1 MEENNNELTRP
12 FCTLLR
18 MISWKGILIDRK
30 VVGREYKMKHNSKQF
45 LALFMAVSM
54 AVAPVS
60 GVYAEDQNAA
70 VGDTLSENKQDSD
83 EAGQTEPE
91 AAAGQTESEAA
102 AGQTESSVTTDT
114 SQEVTKEA
122 GKNQVAV
129 EKVQNTQ
136 EDGTAPQTEPIGEDE
151 IFENITD
158 ISGMAGALKDGEY
171 GVDADHFSAKLTSG
185 GSSKVKIE
193 CQKVIVK
200 NGKATAWINFS
211 SSKYDKVWVK
221 VNGTQNIY
229 HAKPREG
236 EAGVT
241 FEIPVN
247 LNSSMTFMAHTSSMS
262 GKNIAYTINIAI
274 PEDTVPSTPS
284 TPDQTVITEL
294 SFKEGSELSMKEG
307 EVQKL
312 TPQFTPAL
320 SASETA
326 PDMTWTSSDPKI
338 VTVAKSGTQAEVTA
352 VKAGTAE
359 VTVSINNAEGTEL
372 KATCKVTVT
381 ASETENK
388 TLTDGNYQVDV
399 DTGNKMFKVTNC
411 ILTSEKGKMY
421 AVITLS
427 GTGYDYLYMGSAA
440 DAAEAAAKDY
450 ISYVADEAGKYT
462 YKVPVES
469 LDKGIAVAAHSIKK
483 DKWYDRTLI
492 FSSASAKRIIA
503 DGTYQVNAEAGGKM
517 FRVTDCVMTVKNGQM
532 TAAVTLSGQ
541 GYNRIYLGDVNN
553 ASDDEKNWI
562 LPDSLLAEQYTFQ
575 IPVEKLDEVMTI
587 AVHTTKSNKW
597 DTRTLTFHSEGMT
610 KIADSN
616 NGNASNGNNGS
627 NGSLKPGGNNNNPG
641 NGSNGNNQGN
651 AENNNGNSGT
661 TGNNTTNNG
670 KPDQE
675 SKYESDLNKSTARVN
690 STTGLKDGVY
700 TPDSFSWSGGTG
712 KVSITCSKVTVT
724 GGQAYA
730 TITFSSPHY
739 QYVKANGNV
748 YYPSAKTGSS
758 TSFVIP
764 VELNKNNS
772 VVGMTTAM
780 STAHE
785 IKYTIFVY
793 IAEAAKANASA
804 RANGKEVTVIGANGS
819 DSSKTAAANK
829 KMDEVAP
836 EIIGLEYQSETKA
849 EYAKYFKIYHYDQGI
864 TLLEIDMNKK
874 TGRKAAGKKWKE
886 ASEISGLNP
895 AEQEQAA
902 LYLNK
907 VIKYLIVP
915 ENAEIPA
922 GLDKEVIVV
931 RQPADHVY
939 AGSNKTISLMEELGQ
954 LDKVTTVGVKK
965 NKCKNETIKEKM
977 AEKEVIYAGTSGK
990 LNYKKLV
997 KKLKAGDLLYI
1008 LSIDR
1013 LGRNYEE
1020 ILLQWRIITKEKQV
1034 DVVVLDMPLL
1044 DTRKSGNDLTGTF
1057 VADLVL
1063 QILSYV
1069 AQTERENI
1077 HQRQKEGIAAA
1088 KLRGVKFGRPRKDV
1102 PERFWQLKEDWEDQ
1116 KITSREAARQLS
1128 IAQDTFLRWVHGK

>member
-1 MEENNNELTRP
+1 
-12 FCTLLR
+12 
-18 MISWKGILIDRK
+18 
-30 VVGREYKMKHNSKQF
+30 MKHNSKQF

-70 VGDTLSENKQDSD
+70 VEDTLSENKQDND
-83 EAGQTEPE
+83 EAGQTELE
-91 AAAGQTESEAA
+91 AAAGQTETEAA
-102 AGQTESSVTTDT
+102 TGQTESSVTTDT
-114 SQEVTKEA
+114 SQEVTKET

-171 GVDADHFSAKLTSG
+171 GVDADHFWAKLTSG

-236 EAGVT
+236 EAGVA

-307 EVQKL
+307 EVQEL

-359 VTVSINNAEGTEL
+359 VTATFTNFEGTEL

-388 TLTDGNYQVDV
+388 TLTDGSYQVDV

-427 GTGYDYLYMGSAA
+427 GTGYDYLYMGKAA

-503 DGTYQVNAEAGGKM
+503 DGTYQVNAEAGGMM

-532 TAAVTLSGQ
+532 TAAVTLSSQ
-541 GYNRIYLGDVNN
+541 GYNRIYLGDVNS
-553 ASDDEKNWI
+553 APGDEKNWI
-562 LPDSLLAEQYTFQ
+562 FPDSLLAEQYTFQ

-627 NGSLKPGGNNNNPG
+627 NGSLTPGGNNNNPG
-641 NGSNGNNQGN
+641 NASNGNNQGN

-764 VELNKNNS
+764 VEMNKNNS

-804 RANGKEVTVIGANGS
+804 RANGKEVTVIGVNGS
-819 DSSKTAAANK
+819 DSSKTATANK

-849 EYAKYFKIYHYDQGI
+849 ECAKYFKIYHYDQGI

-902 LYLNK
+902 LYLNN
-907 VIKYLIVP
+907 VVKYLIVP

-997 KKLKAGDLLYI
+997 KNKCNLALLSSSVLPEKRSSKKAAKKKMTAY
-1008 LSIDR
+1008 R
-1013 LGRNYEE
+1013 KMTEKMT
-1020 ILLQWRIITKEKQV
+1020 LLQIPVIVDRAKDEKGK
-1034 DVVVLDMPLL
+1034 D
-1044 DTRKSGNDLTGTF
+1044 
-1057 VADLVL
+1057 A
-1063 QILSYV
+1063 
-1069 AQTERENI
+1069 
-1077 HQRQKEGIAAA
+1077 QKE
-1088 KLRGVKFGRPRKDV
+1088 
-1102 PERFWQLKEDWEDQ
+1102 WEKVYQVILGCDGQ
-1116 KITSREAARQLS
+1116 SAE
-1128 IAQDTFLRWVHGK
+1128 

>member
-1 MEENNNELTRP
+1 
-12 FCTLLR
+12 
-18 MISWKGILIDRK
+18 
-30 VVGREYKMKHNSKQF
+30 MKHNSKQF

-70 VGDTLSENKQDSD
+70 VENAVNANVQDSA

-91 AAAGQTESEAA
+91 ATAGQTESEAAAGQTETEAA

-307 EVQKL
+307 EVQEL

-338 VTVAKSGTQAEVTA
+338 VTVAKSGTQAELTA

-819 DSSKTAAANK
+819 DSSKTATANK

-895 AEQEQAA
+895 AEQEQAT
-902 LYLNK
+902 LYLNN
-907 VIKYLIVP
+907 VVKYLIVP

-977 AEKEVIYAGTSGK
+977 AEKEVIYAGTSDK

-997 KKLKAGDLLYI
+997 KNKCNLALLSSSVLPEKRSSKKAAKKKMTAY
-1008 LSIDR
+1008 R
-1013 LGRNYEE
+1013 KMTEKMT
-1020 ILLQWRIITKEKQV
+1020 LLQIPVIVDRAKDEKGK
-1034 DVVVLDMPLL
+1034 D
-1044 DTRKSGNDLTGTF
+1044 
-1057 VADLVL
+1057 A
-1063 QILSYV
+1063 
-1069 AQTERENI
+1069 
-1077 HQRQKEGIAAA
+1077 QKE
-1088 KLRGVKFGRPRKDV
+1088 
-1102 PERFWQLKEDWEDQ
+1102 WEKVYQVILGCDGQ
-1116 KITSREAARQLS
+1116 SAE
-1128 IAQDTFLRWVHGK
+1128 

>member
-70 VGDTLSENKQDSD
+70 VEDTLSENKQDSD
-83 EAGQTEPE
+83 EVGQTEPEATAGQTELE
-91 AAAGQTESEAA
+91 AAAGQTETEAA

-307 EVQKL
+307 EVQEL

-326 PDMTWTSSDPKI
+326 PDMTWTSSDPEV
-338 VTVAKSGTQAEVTA
+338 VTVAKSGTQAELTA

-359 VTVSINNAEGTEL
+359 VTVSIKNAEGTEL

-627 NGSLKPGGNNNNPG
+627 NGSLTPGGNNNNPG

-819 DSSKTAAANK
+819 DSSKTATANK

-915 ENAEIPA
+915 ENVEIPA

-997 KKLKAGDLLYI
+997 KNKCNLALFSSSVLPEKRSSKKAAKKKMTAY
-1008 LSIDR
+1008 R
-1013 LGRNYEE
+1013 KMTEKMT
-1020 ILLQWRIITKEKQV
+1020 LLQIPVIVDRAKDEKGK
-1034 DVVVLDMPLL
+1034 D
-1044 DTRKSGNDLTGTF
+1044 
-1057 VADLVL
+1057 A
-1063 QILSYV
+1063 
-1069 AQTERENI
+1069 
-1077 HQRQKEGIAAA
+1077 QKE
-1088 KLRGVKFGRPRKDV
+1088 
-1102 PERFWQLKEDWEDQ
+1102 WEKVYKVILGCDGQ
-1116 KITSREAARQLS
+1116 SAE
-1128 IAQDTFLRWVHGK
+1128 

>member
-1 MEENNNELTRP
+1 MEENYNKLTRP

-70 VGDTLSENKQDSD
+70 VEDTLSENKQDSD
-83 EAGQTEPE
+83 EVGQTEPE
-91 AAAGQTESEAA
+91 ATVGQTEPEAA

-171 GVDADHFSAKLTSG
+171 SVDADHFSAKLTSG

-236 EAGVT
+236 EAGVA

-307 EVQKL
+307 EVQEL

-359 VTVSINNAEGTEL
+359 VTVSIKNAEGTEL

-450 ISYVADEAGKYT
+450 ISYVADEAGKYI

-532 TAAVTLSGQ
+532 TAAVTLSGR

-562 LPDSLLAEQYTFQ
+562 LPDSLLAEQYTFR

-627 NGSLKPGGNNNNPG
+627 NGSLIPGGNNNNPG

-819 DSSKTAAANK
+819 DSSKTATANK

-902 LYLNK
+902 LYLNN
-907 VIKYLIVP
+907 VVKYLIVP

-977 AEKEVIYAGTSGK
+977 TEKEVIYAGTSGK

-997 KKLKAGDLLYI
+997 KNKCNLALLSSSVLPEKRSSKKAAKKKMTAY
-1008 LSIDR
+1008 R
-1013 LGRNYEE
+1013 KMTEKMT
-1020 ILLQWRIITKEKQV
+1020 LLQIPVIVDRAKDEKGK
-1034 DVVVLDMPLL
+1034 D
-1044 DTRKSGNDLTGTF
+1044 
-1057 VADLVL
+1057 A
-1063 QILSYV
+1063 
-1069 AQTERENI
+1069 
-1077 HQRQKEGIAAA
+1077 QKE
-1088 KLRGVKFGRPRKDV
+1088 
-1102 PERFWQLKEDWEDQ
+1102 WEKVYQVILGCDGQ
-1116 KITSREAARQLS
+1116 SAE
-1128 IAQDTFLRWVHGK
+1128 

>member
-1 MEENNNELTRP
+1 MEENYNKLTRP

-70 VGDTLSENKQDSD
+70 VENAVNANVQDSA
-83 EAGQTEPE
+83 EAGQTEPEATAGQTESE

-294 SFKEGSELSMKEG
+294 SFKEGTELSMKEG

-359 VTVSINNAEGTEL
+359 VTVSINNAEGTGL

-427 GTGYDYLYMGSAA
+427 GTGYDYLYMGPAA

-819 DSSKTAAANK
+819 DSSKTATANK

-915 ENAEIPA
+915 ENVEIPA

-997 KKLKAGDLLYI
+997 KNKCNLALLSSSVLPEKRSSKKAAKKKMTAY
-1008 LSIDR
+1008 R
-1013 LGRNYEE
+1013 KMTEKMT
-1020 ILLQWRIITKEKQV
+1020 LLQIPVIVDRAKDEKGK
-1034 DVVVLDMPLL
+1034 D
-1044 DTRKSGNDLTGTF
+1044 
-1057 VADLVL
+1057 A
-1063 QILSYV
+1063 
-1069 AQTERENI
+1069 
-1077 HQRQKEGIAAA
+1077 QKE
-1088 KLRGVKFGRPRKDV
+1088 
-1102 PERFWQLKEDWEDQ
+1102 WEKVYQVILGCDGQ
-1116 KITSREAARQLS
+1116 SAE
-1128 IAQDTFLRWVHGK
+1128 

>member
-1 MEENNNELTRP
+1 MEENYNKLTRP

-70 VGDTLSENKQDSD
+70 VENAVNANVQDSA

-91 AAAGQTESEAA
+91 ATAGQTESEAAARQTETEAA

-294 SFKEGSELSMKEG
+294 SFKEGTELSMKEG
-307 EVQKL
+307 EVQEL

-627 NGSLKPGGNNNNPG
+627 NGSLTPGGNNNNPG

-670 KPDQE
+670 KPDKE
-675 SKYESDLNKSTARVN
+675 SKYESDLNKSTAKVN
-690 STTGLKDGVY
+690 SATGLKDGVY

-819 DSSKTAAANK
+819 DSSKTATANK

-915 ENAEIPA
+915 ENVEIPA

-997 KKLKAGDLLYI
+997 KNKCNLALLSSSVLPEKRSSKKAAKKKMTAY
-1008 LSIDR
+1008 R
-1013 LGRNYEE
+1013 KMTEKMT
-1020 ILLQWRIITKEKQV
+1020 LLQIPVIVDRAKDEKGK
-1034 DVVVLDMPLL
+1034 D
-1044 DTRKSGNDLTGTF
+1044 
-1057 VADLVL
+1057 A
-1063 QILSYV
+1063 
-1069 AQTERENI
+1069 
-1077 HQRQKEGIAAA
+1077 QKE
-1088 KLRGVKFGRPRKDV
+1088 
-1102 PERFWQLKEDWEDQ
+1102 WEKVYKVILGCDGQ
-1116 KITSREAARQLS
+1116 SAE
-1128 IAQDTFLRWVHGK
+1128 

>member
-1 MEENNNELTRP
+1 MEENYNKLTRP

-70 VGDTLSENKQDSD
+70 VEDTLSENKQDSD
-83 EAGQTEPE
+83 EVGQTEPE
-91 AAAGQTESEAA
+91 ATAGQTELEAA

-307 EVQKL
+307 EVQEL
-312 TPQFTPAL
+312 IPQFTPAL

-326 PDMTWTSSDPKI
+326 PDMTWTSSDPEV
-338 VTVAKSGTQAEVTA
+338 VTVAKSGTQAELTA

-359 VTVSINNAEGTEL
+359 VTVSIKNAEGTEL

-610 KIADSN
+610 KIADRN

-627 NGSLKPGGNNNNPG
+627 NGSLTPGGNNNNPG

-819 DSSKTAAANK
+819 DSSKTATANK

-895 AEQEQAA
+895 AEQEQAT
-902 LYLNK
+902 LYLNN
-907 VIKYLIVP
+907 VVKYLIVP

-977 AEKEVIYAGTSGK
+977 AENEVIYAGTSGK

-997 KKLKAGDLLYI
+997 KNKCNLALLSSSVLPEKRSSKKAAKKKMTAY
-1008 LSIDR
+1008 R
-1013 LGRNYEE
+1013 KMTEKMT
-1020 ILLQWRIITKEKQV
+1020 LLQIPVIVDRAKDEKGK
-1034 DVVVLDMPLL
+1034 D
-1044 DTRKSGNDLTGTF
+1044 
-1057 VADLVL
+1057 A
-1063 QILSYV
+1063 
-1069 AQTERENI
+1069 
-1077 HQRQKEGIAAA
+1077 QKE
-1088 KLRGVKFGRPRKDV
+1088 
-1102 PERFWQLKEDWEDQ
+1102 WEKVYQVILGCDGQ
-1116 KITSREAARQLS
+1116 SAE
-1128 IAQDTFLRWVHGK
+1128 

>member
-1 MEENNNELTRP
+1 
-12 FCTLLR
+12 
-18 MISWKGILIDRK
+18 
-30 VVGREYKMKHNSKQF
+30 MKRNSKQF
-45 LALFMAVSM
+45 LAVFMAASM

-60 GVYAEDQNAA
+60 GVYAQDQN
-70 VGDTLSENKQDSD
+70 
-83 EAGQTEPE
+83 
-91 AAAGQTESEAA
+91 
-102 AGQTESSVTTDT
+102 
-114 SQEVTKEA
+114 
-122 GKNQVAV
+122 VAV
-129 EKVQNTQ
+129 ENAVNDNGQDSSAAEQTENDVLADKSQEAWKDTGINQGVVENTQNTTTVQGSVKTENKEKSAEKNQIAVQNTQ
-136 EDGTAPQTEPIGEDE
+136 KDGTASQTETADEDE
-151 IFENITD
+151 DFDLTD
-158 ISGMAGALKDGEY
+158 VSGAAGGLADGEY
-171 GVDADHFSAKLTSG
+171 SVDAGQFSASG
-185 GSSKVKIE
+185 GSGKVTIS

-200 NGKATAWINFS
+200 DGKATAWIYIS
-211 SSKYDKVWVK
+211 SAKYDKVWVK
-221 VNGTQNIY
+221 VNGKQTRY
-229 HAKPREG
+229 EAKSEG
-236 EAGVT
+236 RGVV
-241 FEIPVN
+241 FQIPVD
-247 LNSSMTFMAHTSSMS
+247 LNKQMKIMTHTMAMSS
-262 GKNIAYTINIAI
+262 GKNIEYTINIAI
-274 PEDTVPSTPS
+274 PENAVPSTPS
-284 TPDQTVITEL
+284 TPEQTVITGI
-294 SFKEGSELSMKEG
+294 SFNEGTELSMKAG

-312 TPQFTPAL
+312 TPQFIPAL
-320 SASETA
+320 SAGETA
-326 PDMTWTSSDPKI
+326 PDMTWTSSDPEI
-338 VTVAKSGTQAEVTA
+338 VTVAKSGTQAELTA

-359 VTVSINNAEGTEL
+359 VTVSIKKAEGTEL

-427 GTGYDYLYMGSAA
+427 GTGYDYLYMGTAA
-440 DAAEAAAKDY
+440 DAAEATAKDY

-541 GYNRIYLGDVNN
+541 EYNRIYLGDVNN
-553 ASDDEKNWI
+553 APDDEKNWI
-562 LPDSLLAEQYTFQ
+562 LPESLLAEQYTFQ
-575 IPVEKLDEVMTI
+575 VPVEKLDEVMTI

-610 KIADSN
+610 KIADNN
-616 NGNASNGNNGS
+616 NGNDSNGNNGN
-627 NGSLKPGGNNNNPG
+627 NGSLTPGGNNNNPG
-641 NGSNGNNQGN
+641 NTSNGNNSGN
-651 AENNNGNSGT
+651 

-670 KPDQE
+670 KPDKE
-675 SKYESDLNKSTARVN
+675 SKYESDLNKSTAKVN
-690 STTGLKDGVY
+690 SGTGLKDGVY

-712 KVSITCSKVTVT
+712 KVNITCSKVTVT

-819 DSSKTAAANK
+819 DTSKTAAASK
-829 KMDEVAP
+829 KLDEVAP

-849 EYAKYFKIYHYDQGI
+849 EHAKYFKIYHYDQGI

-886 ASEISGLNP
+886 TSEISGLNP

-907 VIKYLIVP
+907 VVKYLIVP

-931 RQPADHVY
+931 RQPADHIY

-954 LDKVTTVGVKK
+954 LEKVTAVGVKK

-997 KKLKAGDLLYI
+997 KNKCNLALLSSSVLPEKRSSKKAAKKKMTAY
-1008 LSIDR
+1008 R
-1013 LGRNYEE
+1013 KMTEKMT
-1020 ILLQWRIITKEKQV
+1020 LLQIPVIVDRAKDEKGK
-1034 DVVVLDMPLL
+1034 D
-1044 DTRKSGNDLTGTF
+1044 
-1057 VADLVL
+1057 A
-1063 QILSYV
+1063 
-1069 AQTERENI
+1069 
-1077 HQRQKEGIAAA
+1077 QKEWEKVYQVIFGCDSQSA
-1088 KLRGVKFGRPRKDV
+1088 K
-1102 PERFWQLKEDWEDQ
+1102 
-1116 KITSREAARQLS
+1116 
-1128 IAQDTFLRWVHGK
+1128 

>member
-1 MEENNNELTRP
+1 
-12 FCTLLR
+12 

-70 VGDTLSENKQDSD
+70 VEDTLSENKQDSD
-83 EAGQTEPE
+83 EVGHTEPEATAGQTESE
-91 AAAGQTESEAA
+91 AAAGQTETEAA

-294 SFKEGSELSMKEG
+294 SFKEGTELSMKEG

-359 VTVSINNAEGTEL
+359 VTVSINNAEGTGL

-388 TLTDGNYQVDV
+388 TLTDGSYQVDV

-427 GTGYDYLYMGSAA
+427 GTGYDYLYMGPAA

-469 LDKGIAVAAHSIKK
+469 LDKGIAVAAHSIKN

-532 TAAVTLSGQ
+532 TAAVTLSGH

-690 STTGLKDGVY
+690 SATGLKDGVY

-712 KVSITCSKVTVT
+712 KVRISCSKVTVT

-730 TITFSSPHY
+730 TITFSSTHY

-748 YYPSAKTGSS
+748 YYPSSKTGSS

-764 VELNKNNS
+764 VELNKNNTI
-772 VVGMTTAM
+772 VGMTTAM
-780 STAHE
+780 SAAHE

-793 IAEAAKANASA
+793 IAEAAKANAST
-804 RANGKEVTVIGANGS
+804 RANGKEITVIGVNGS
-819 DSSKTAAANK
+819 DSSKTAAASK
-829 KMDEVAP
+829 KLDEVAP

-849 EYAKYFKIYHYDQGI
+849 EHAKYFKIYHYDQGI
-864 TLLEIDMNKK
+864 TLLEIDMSKK
-874 TGRKAAGKKWKE
+874 TGRKAAGKKWKQ
-886 ASEISGLNP
+886 SSDTSGLNP

-907 VIKYLIVP
+907 VVKYLIVP

-931 RQPADHVY
+931 RQPTDHIY
-939 AGSNKTISLMEELGQ
+939 AGTNKIISKIAKLGQ
-954 LDKVTTVGVKK
+954 NDKVTAVGVKK
-965 NKCKNETIKEKM
+965 KKCKNETIKEKM
-977 AEKEVIYAGTSGK
+977 EKKEIIYTGKSGK

-997 KKLKAGDLLYI
+997 KNKCDLALLSSGILPKKGSSKKAARKKMKAYQKMTEKMTLLEMPVIVDRSKDEKGKDAKKEWEKVYQVI
-1008 LSIDR
+1008 L
-1013 LGRNYEE
+1013 GC
-1020 ILLQWRIITKEKQV
+1020 
-1034 DVVVLDMPLL
+1034 
-1044 DTRKSGNDLTGTF
+1044 
-1057 VADLVL
+1057 
-1063 QILSYV
+1063 
-1069 AQTERENI
+1069 
-1077 HQRQKEGIAAA
+1077 
-1088 KLRGVKFGRPRKDV
+1088 
-1102 PERFWQLKEDWEDQ
+1102 EDQ
-1116 KITSREAARQLS
+1116 SAE
-1128 IAQDTFLRWVHGK
+1128 

>member
-1 MEENNNELTRP
+1 
-12 FCTLLR
+12 
-18 MISWKGILIDRK
+18 
-30 VVGREYKMKHNSKQF
+30 MKHNSKQF

-60 GVYAEDQNAA
+60 GVYAEDQNA
-70 VGDTLSENKQDSD
+70 VVENTVNANVQDSA
-83 EAGQTEPE
+83 EAGQTEPD
-91 AAAGQTESEAA
+91 ANDKQTENSTAA
-102 AGQTESSVTTDT
+102 DT
-114 SQEVTKEA
+114 SQEAVKEA
-122 GKNQVAV
+122 GENQPAAGKTQDTMTAQSGTKVENKENSAVKNQVT
-129 EKVQNTQ
+129 VQNTQ
-136 EDGTAPQTEPIGEDE
+136 KDEASSQAEMDGEDG
-151 IFENITD
+151 IFNDLTD
-158 ISGMAGALKDGEY
+158 ISGTAGDLKDGEY
-171 GVDADHFSAKLTSG
+171 SVDADHFSFAG
-185 GSSKVKIE
+185 GSGKVTIS

-200 NGKATAWINFS
+200 DGKATAWIYIS
-211 SSKYDKVWVK
+211 SAKYDKVWVK
-221 VNGTQNIY
+221 VNGKQTRY
-229 HAKPREG
+229 EAKSEG
-236 EAGVT
+236 SGVV
-241 FEIPVN
+241 FQIPVD
-247 LNSSMTFMAHTSSMS
+247 LNKQMKIMTHTMAMSS
-262 GKNIAYTINIAI
+262 GKNIEYTINIAI
-274 PEDTVPSTPS
+274 PENAVPSTPS
-284 TPDQTVITEL
+284 TPEQTVITGI
-294 SFKEGSELSMKEG
+294 SFNEGTELSMKAG

-312 TPQFTPAL
+312 TPQFIPAL
-320 SASETA
+320 SAEETV
-326 PDMTWTSSDPKI
+326 PDMTWTSSDPEI
-338 VTVAKSGTQAEVTA
+338 VTVAKSGTQAELTA
-352 VKAGTAE
+352 VKAGTSE
-359 VTVSINNAEGTEL
+359 VTVSIKNAEGTEL

-388 TLTDGNYQVDV
+388 TLTDGSYQVDV
-399 DTGNKMFKVTNC
+399 NTGNKMFKVTNC

-427 GTGYDYLYMGSAA
+427 GTGYDYLYMGTAA

-469 LDKGIAVAAHSIKK
+469 LDKGIAVAAHSIKN
-483 DKWYDRTLI
+483 DKWYDRTLT

-517 FRVTDCVMTVKNGQM
+517 FRVVNCVMKVKDGQM
-532 TAAVTLSGQ
+532 MASVTLSGQ

-553 ASDDEKNWI
+553 APDDEKNWI

-616 NGNASNGNNGS
+616 NGGASNGNNGS
-627 NGSLKPGGNNNNPG
+627 NGSLTPGGNNNNPG
-641 NGSNGNNQGN
+641 NTSNGNNSGN
-651 AENNNGNSGT
+651 A
-661 TGNNTTNNG
+661 GNNTTNNG
-670 KPDQE
+670 KPDKE
-675 SKYESDLNKSTARVN
+675 SKYESDLNKSTAKVN
-690 STTGLKDGVY
+690 SGTGLKDGVY

-712 KVSITCSKVTVT
+712 KVSISCSKVTVT

-730 TITFSSPHY
+730 TITFSSTHY

-748 YYPSAKTGSS
+748 YYPSSKTGSS

-764 VELNKNNS
+764 VELNKNNTI
-772 VVGMTTAM
+772 VGMTTAM

-886 ASEISGLNP
+886 TSETSGLNP

-907 VIKYLIVP
+907 VVKYLIVP

-931 RQPADHVY
+931 RQPADHIY

-954 LDKVTTVGVKK
+954 LDKVTAVGVKK

-997 KKLKAGDLLYI
+997 KNKCNLALLSSSVLPEKRSSKKAAKKKMTAY
-1008 LSIDR
+1008 R
-1013 LGRNYEE
+1013 KMTEKMT
-1020 ILLQWRIITKEKQV
+1020 LLQIPVIVDRAKDEKGK
-1034 DVVVLDMPLL
+1034 D
-1044 DTRKSGNDLTGTF
+1044 
-1057 VADLVL
+1057 A
-1063 QILSYV
+1063 
-1069 AQTERENI
+1069 
-1077 HQRQKEGIAAA
+1077 QKEWEKVYQVILGCDSQSA
-1088 KLRGVKFGRPRKDV
+1088 K
-1102 PERFWQLKEDWEDQ
+1102 
-1116 KITSREAARQLS
+1116 
-1128 IAQDTFLRWVHGK
+1128 

>member
-1 MEENNNELTRP
+1 MEENYNKLTRP

-18 MISWKGILIDRK
+18 MISWKGILVDRK

-70 VGDTLSENKQDSD
+70 VEDTLSENKQDSD

-102 AGQTESSVTTDT
+102 AGQTETEAAAGQTESSVTTDT

-129 EKVQNTQ
+129 EKLQNTQ

-307 EVQKL
+307 EVQEL

-712 KVSITCSKVTVT
+712 KVNITCSKVTVT

-819 DSSKTAAANK
+819 DSSKTATANK

-954 LDKVTTVGVKK
+954 LDKMTTVGVKK

-997 KKLKAGDLLYI
+997 KNKCNLALLSSSVLPEKRSSKKAAKKKMTAY
-1008 LSIDR
+1008 R
-1013 LGRNYEE
+1013 KMTEKMT
-1020 ILLQWRIITKEKQV
+1020 LLQIPVIVDRAKDEKGK
-1034 DVVVLDMPLL
+1034 D
-1044 DTRKSGNDLTGTF
+1044 
-1057 VADLVL
+1057 A
-1063 QILSYV
+1063 
-1069 AQTERENI
+1069 
-1077 HQRQKEGIAAA
+1077 QKE
-1088 KLRGVKFGRPRKDV
+1088 
-1102 PERFWQLKEDWEDQ
+1102 WEKVYKVILGCDGQ
-1116 KITSREAARQLS
+1116 SAE
-1128 IAQDTFLRWVHGK
+1128 

>member
-1 MEENNNELTRP
+1 MEENYNKLTRP

-18 MISWKGILIDRK
+18 MISWKGILVDRK

-70 VGDTLSENKQDSD
+70 VEDTLSENKQDSD
-83 EAGQTEPE
+83 EVGQTEPE
-91 AAAGQTESEAA
+91 ATAGQTELEAA

-262 GKNIAYTINIAI
+262 GKNIAYTIDIAI

-307 EVQKL
+307 EVQEL

-532 TAAVTLSGQ
+532 MAAVTLSGQ

-627 NGSLKPGGNNNNPG
+627 NGSLTPGGNNNNPG

-819 DSSKTAAANK
+819 DSSKTATANK

-836 EIIGLEYQSETKA
+836 EIIGLEYRSETKA

-915 ENAEIPA
+915 ENVEIPA

-997 KKLKAGDLLYI
+997 KNKCNLALLSSSVLPEKRSSKKAAKKKMTAY
-1008 LSIDR
+1008 R
-1013 LGRNYEE
+1013 KMTEKMT
-1020 ILLQWRIITKEKQV
+1020 LLQIPVIVDRAKDEKGK
-1034 DVVVLDMPLL
+1034 D
-1044 DTRKSGNDLTGTF
+1044 
-1057 VADLVL
+1057 A
-1063 QILSYV
+1063 
-1069 AQTERENI
+1069 
-1077 HQRQKEGIAAA
+1077 QKE
-1088 KLRGVKFGRPRKDV
+1088 
-1102 PERFWQLKEDWEDQ
+1102 WEKVYKVILGCDGQ
-1116 KITSREAARQLS
+1116 SAE
-1128 IAQDTFLRWVHGK
+1128 

>member
-1 MEENNNELTRP
+1 MEENYNKLTRP

-70 VGDTLSENKQDSD
+70 VEDTLSENKQDSD
-83 EAGQTEPE
+83 EVGHTEPKATAGQTESE
-91 AAAGQTESEAA
+91 AAAGQTETEAA

-294 SFKEGSELSMKEG
+294 SFKEGTELSMKEG

-359 VTVSINNAEGTEL
+359 VTVSINNAEGTGL

-427 GTGYDYLYMGSAA
+427 GTGYDYLYMGPAA

-469 LDKGIAVAAHSIKK
+469 LDKGIAVAAHSIKN

-819 DSSKTAAANK
+819 DSSKTATANK

-915 ENAEIPA
+915 ENVEIPA

-965 NKCKNETIKEKM
+965 NKCKNEIIKEKM

-997 KKLKAGDLLYI
+997 KNKCNLALLSSSVLPEKRSSKKAAKKKMTAY
-1008 LSIDR
+1008 R
-1013 LGRNYEE
+1013 KMTEKMT
-1020 ILLQWRIITKEKQV
+1020 LLQIPVIVDRAKDEKGK
-1034 DVVVLDMPLL
+1034 D
-1044 DTRKSGNDLTGTF
+1044 
-1057 VADLVL
+1057 A
-1063 QILSYV
+1063 
-1069 AQTERENI
+1069 
-1077 HQRQKEGIAAA
+1077 QKE
-1088 KLRGVKFGRPRKDV
+1088 
-1102 PERFWQLKEDWEDQ
+1102 WEKVYKVILGCDGQ
-1116 KITSREAARQLS
+1116 SAE
-1128 IAQDTFLRWVHGK
+1128 

>member
-1 MEENNNELTRP
+1 MEENYNKLTRP

-30 VVGREYKMKHNSKQF
+30 VVGREYKMKYNSKQF

-70 VGDTLSENKQDSD
+70 VENAVNANVQDSA

-91 AAAGQTESEAA
+91 AAAGQTESEAAAGQTETEAA

-294 SFKEGSELSMKEG
+294 SFKEGTELSMKEG

-670 KPDQE
+670 KPDKE
-675 SKYESDLNKSTARVN
+675 SKYESDLNKSTAKVN
-690 STTGLKDGVY
+690 SATGLKDGVY

-819 DSSKTAAANK
+819 DSSKTATANK

-915 ENAEIPA
+915 ENVEIPA

-997 KKLKAGDLLYI
+997 KNKCNLALLSSSVLPEKRSSKKAAKKKMTAY
-1008 LSIDR
+1008 R
-1013 LGRNYEE
+1013 KMTEKMT
-1020 ILLQWRIITKEKQV
+1020 LLQIPVIVDRAKDEKGK
-1034 DVVVLDMPLL
+1034 D
-1044 DTRKSGNDLTGTF
+1044 
-1057 VADLVL
+1057 A
-1063 QILSYV
+1063 
-1069 AQTERENI
+1069 
-1077 HQRQKEGIAAA
+1077 QKE
-1088 KLRGVKFGRPRKDV
+1088 
-1102 PERFWQLKEDWEDQ
+1102 WEKVYKVILGCDGQ
-1116 KITSREAARQLS
+1116 SAE
-1128 IAQDTFLRWVHGK
+1128 

>member
-1 MEENNNELTRP
+1 
-12 FCTLLR
+12 
-18 MISWKGILIDRK
+18 
-30 VVGREYKMKHNSKQF
+30 MKYNSKQF

-70 VGDTLSENKQDSD
+70 VEDTLSENKQDSD

-91 AAAGQTESEAA
+91 ATAGQTESEAAAGQTETEAA

-294 SFKEGSELSMKEG
+294 SFKEGTELSMKEG

-388 TLTDGNYQVDV
+388 TLTDGSYQVDV

-427 GTGYDYLYMGSAA
+427 GTGYDYLYMGPAA

-469 LDKGIAVAAHSIKK
+469 LDKGIAVAAHSIKN

-541 GYNRIYLGDVNN
+541 GYNRIYLGNVNN

-627 NGSLKPGGNNNNPG
+627 NGSLTPGGNNNNPG

-793 IAEAAKANASA
+793 IAEAAKANVSA
-804 RANGKEVTVIGANGS
+804 RANGKEVTVIGANGN
-819 DSSKTAAANK
+819 DSSKTATANK

-864 TLLEIDMNKK
+864 TLLEIDMSKK

-902 LYLNK
+902 LYLNN
-907 VIKYLIVP
+907 VVKYLIVP

-997 KKLKAGDLLYI
+997 KNKCNLALLSSSVLPEKRSSKKAAKKKMTAY
-1008 LSIDR
+1008 R
-1013 LGRNYEE
+1013 KMTEKMT
-1020 ILLQWRIITKEKQV
+1020 LLQIPVIVDRAKDEKGK
-1034 DVVVLDMPLL
+1034 D
-1044 DTRKSGNDLTGTF
+1044 
-1057 VADLVL
+1057 A
-1063 QILSYV
+1063 
-1069 AQTERENI
+1069 
-1077 HQRQKEGIAAA
+1077 QKE
-1088 KLRGVKFGRPRKDV
+1088 
-1102 PERFWQLKEDWEDQ
+1102 WEKVYQVILGCDGQ
-1116 KITSREAARQLS
+1116 SAE
-1128 IAQDTFLRWVHGK
+1128 

>member
-1 MEENNNELTRP
+1 
-12 FCTLLR
+12 
-18 MISWKGILIDRK
+18 
-30 VVGREYKMKHNSKQF
+30 MKHNSKQF

-70 VGDTLSENKQDSD
+70 VEDTLSENKQDND

-91 AAAGQTESEAA
+91 AAAGQTELEAA

-307 EVQKL
+307 EVQEL
-312 TPQFTPAL
+312 APQFTPAL

-326 PDMTWTSSDPKI
+326 PDMTWTSSDPEV
-338 VTVAKSGTQAEVTA
+338 VTVAKSGTQAELTA

-359 VTVSINNAEGTEL
+359 VTVSIKNAEGTEL

-450 ISYVADEAGKYT
+450 ISYVADETGKYT

-469 LDKGIAVAAHSIKK
+469 LDKGIAVAAHSIKN

-532 TAAVTLSGQ
+532 TAAVTLSGR

-616 NGNASNGNNGS
+616 HGNASNGNNGS
-627 NGSLKPGGNNNNPG
+627 NGSLTPGGNNNNPG
-641 NGSNGNNQGN
+641 NTSNGNNSGSTGS
-651 AENNNGNSGT
+651 NNGN

-670 KPDQE
+670 KPDKE

-690 STTGLKDGVY
+690 SATGLKDGVY

-712 KVSITCSKVTVT
+712 KVRISCSKVTVT

-730 TITFSSPHY
+730 TITFSSTHY

-748 YYPSAKTGSS
+748 YYPSSKTGSS

-764 VELNKNNS
+764 VELNKNNTI
-772 VVGMTTAM
+772 VGMTTAM
-780 STAHE
+780 SAAHE

-793 IAEAAKANASA
+793 IAEAAKANAST
-804 RANGKEVTVIGANGS
+804 RANGKEITVIGVNGS
-819 DSSKTAAANK
+819 DSSKTAAASK
-829 KMDEVAP
+829 KLDEVAP

-849 EYAKYFKIYHYDQGI
+849 EHAKYFKIYHYDQGI
-864 TLLEIDMNKK
+864 TLLEIDMSKK
-874 TGRKAAGKKWKE
+874 TGRKAAGKKWKQ
-886 ASEISGLNP
+886 SSDTSGLNP

-907 VIKYLIVP
+907 VVKYLIVP

-931 RQPADHVY
+931 RQPADHIY
-939 AGSNKTISLMEELGQ
+939 AGTNEIISKIAKLGQ
-954 LDKVTTVGVKK
+954 NDKVTAVGVKK
-965 NKCKNETIKEKM
+965 KKCKNETIKEKM
-977 AEKEVIYAGTSGK
+977 EKKEIIYTGKSGK

-997 KKLKAGDLLYI
+997 KNKCDLALLSSGILPKKGSSKKAARKKMKAYQKMTEKMTLLEMPVIVDRSKDEKGKDAKKEWEKVYQVI
-1008 LSIDR
+1008 L
-1013 LGRNYEE
+1013 GC
-1020 ILLQWRIITKEKQV
+1020 
-1034 DVVVLDMPLL
+1034 
-1044 DTRKSGNDLTGTF
+1044 
-1057 VADLVL
+1057 
-1063 QILSYV
+1063 
-1069 AQTERENI
+1069 
-1077 HQRQKEGIAAA
+1077 
-1088 KLRGVKFGRPRKDV
+1088 
-1102 PERFWQLKEDWEDQ
+1102 EDQ
-1116 KITSREAARQLS
+1116 SAE
-1128 IAQDTFLRWVHGK
+1128 

>member
-1 MEENNNELTRP
+1 
-12 FCTLLR
+12 
-18 MISWKGILIDRK
+18 
-30 VVGREYKMKHNSKQF
+30 MKHNSKQF

-70 VGDTLSENKQDSD
+70 VEDTLSENKQDSD
-83 EAGQTEPE
+83 EVGQIEPEATAGQTE
-91 AAAGQTESEAA
+91 TEAA
-102 AGQTESSVTTDT
+102 AGQTESSVTADT

-129 EKVQNTQ
+129 EKIQNTQ

-307 EVQKL
+307 EVQEL

-326 PDMTWTSSDPKI
+326 PDMTWTSSDPEV
-338 VTVAKSGTQAEVTA
+338 VTVAKSGTQAELTA

-359 VTVSINNAEGTEL
+359 VTVSIKNAEGTEL

-748 YYPSAKTGSS
+748 YYPGAKTGSS

-886 ASEISGLNP
+886 ASETSGLNP

-907 VIKYLIVP
+907 VVKYLIVP

-997 KKLKAGDLLYI
+997 KSKCNLALLSSSVLPEKRSSKKAAKKKMTAY
-1008 LSIDR
+1008 R
-1013 LGRNYEE
+1013 KMTEKMT
-1020 ILLQWRIITKEKQV
+1020 LLQIPVIVDRAKDEKGK
-1034 DVVVLDMPLL
+1034 D
-1044 DTRKSGNDLTGTF
+1044 
-1057 VADLVL
+1057 A
-1063 QILSYV
+1063 
-1069 AQTERENI
+1069 
-1077 HQRQKEGIAAA
+1077 QKE
-1088 KLRGVKFGRPRKDV
+1088 
-1102 PERFWQLKEDWEDQ
+1102 WEKVYQVILGCDGQ
-1116 KITSREAARQLS
+1116 SAE
-1128 IAQDTFLRWVHGK
+1128 

>member
-70 VGDTLSENKQDSD
+70 VEDTLSENKQDSD
-83 EAGQTEPE
+83 EVGQTEPE
-91 AAAGQTESEAA
+91 ATVGQTEPEAA

-221 VNGTQNIY
+221 VNGIQNIY

-307 EVQKL
+307 EVQEL

-326 PDMTWTSSDPKI
+326 PDMTWTSSDPEV
-338 VTVAKSGTQAEVTA
+338 VTVAKSGTQAELTA

-359 VTVSINNAEGTEL
+359 VTVSIKNAEGTEL

-388 TLTDGNYQVDV
+388 TLTDGSYQVDV

-469 LDKGIAVAAHSIKK
+469 LDKGIAVAAHSIKN

-627 NGSLKPGGNNNNPG
+627 NGSLIPGGNNNNPG

-819 DSSKTAAANK
+819 DSSKTATANK

-902 LYLNK
+902 LYLNN
-907 VIKYLIVP
+907 VVKYLIVP

-977 AEKEVIYAGTSGK
+977 TEKEVIYAGTSGK

-997 KKLKAGDLLYI
+997 KNKCNLALLSSSVLPEKRSSKKAAKKKMTAY
-1008 LSIDR
+1008 R
-1013 LGRNYEE
+1013 KMTEKMT
-1020 ILLQWRIITKEKQV
+1020 LLQIPVIVDRAKDEKGK
-1034 DVVVLDMPLL
+1034 D
-1044 DTRKSGNDLTGTF
+1044 
-1057 VADLVL
+1057 A
-1063 QILSYV
+1063 
-1069 AQTERENI
+1069 
-1077 HQRQKEGIAAA
+1077 QKE
-1088 KLRGVKFGRPRKDV
+1088 
-1102 PERFWQLKEDWEDQ
+1102 WEKVYQVILGCDGQ
-1116 KITSREAARQLS
+1116 SAE
-1128 IAQDTFLRWVHGK
+1128 

>member
-1 MEENNNELTRP
+1 
-12 FCTLLR
+12 
-18 MISWKGILIDRK
+18 
-30 VVGREYKMKHNSKQF
+30 MKHNSKQF

-60 GVYAEDQNAA
+60 GVYAEDQNA
-70 VGDTLSENKQDSD
+70 VVENTVNANVQDSA
-83 EAGQTEPE
+83 EAGQTEPD
-91 AAAGQTESEAA
+91 ANDKQTENSTAA
-102 AGQTESSVTTDT
+102 DT
-114 SQEVTKEA
+114 SQEAVKEA
-122 GKNQVAV
+122 GENQPAAGKTQDTMTAQSGTKVENKENSAVKNQVT
-129 EKVQNTQ
+129 VQNTQ
-136 EDGTAPQTEPIGEDE
+136 KDEASSQAEMDGEDG
-151 IFENITD
+151 IFNDLTD
-158 ISGMAGALKDGEY
+158 ISGTAGDLKDGEY
-171 GVDADHFSAKLTSG
+171 SVDADHFSFAG
-185 GSSKVKIE
+185 GSGKVTIS

-200 NGKATAWINFS
+200 DGKATAWIYIS
-211 SSKYDKVWVK
+211 SAKYDKVWVK
-221 VNGTQNIY
+221 VNGKQTRY
-229 HAKPREG
+229 EAKSEG
-236 EAGVT
+236 SGVV
-241 FEIPVN
+241 FQIPVD
-247 LNSSMTFMAHTSSMS
+247 LNKQMKIMTHTMAMSS
-262 GKNIAYTINIAI
+262 GKNIEYTINIAI
-274 PEDTVPSTPS
+274 PENAVPSTPS
-284 TPDQTVITEL
+284 TPEQTVITGI
-294 SFKEGSELSMKEG
+294 SFNEGTELSMKAG

-312 TPQFTPAL
+312 TPQFIPAL
-320 SASETA
+320 SAEETV
-326 PDMTWTSSDPKI
+326 PDMTWTSSDPEI
-338 VTVAKSGTQAEVTA
+338 VTVAKSGTQAELTA
-352 VKAGTAE
+352 VKAGTSE
-359 VTVSINNAEGTEL
+359 MTVSIKNAEGTEL

-388 TLTDGNYQVDV
+388 TLTDGSYQVDV
-399 DTGNKMFKVTNC
+399 NTGNKMFKVTNC

-427 GTGYDYLYMGSAA
+427 GTGYDYLYMGTAA

-469 LDKGIAVAAHSIKK
+469 LDKGIAVAAHSIKN
-483 DKWYDRTLI
+483 DKWYDRTLT

-517 FRVTDCVMTVKNGQM
+517 FRVVNCVMKVKDGQM
-532 TAAVTLSGQ
+532 MASVTLSGQ

-553 ASDDEKNWI
+553 APDDEKNWI

-616 NGNASNGNNGS
+616 NGGASNGNNGS
-627 NGSLKPGGNNNNPG
+627 NGSLTPGGNNNNPG
-641 NGSNGNNQGN
+641 NTSNGNNSGN
-651 AENNNGNSGT
+651 A
-661 TGNNTTNNG
+661 GNNTTNNG
-670 KPDQE
+670 KPDKE
-675 SKYESDLNKSTARVN
+675 SKYESDLNKSTAKVN
-690 STTGLKDGVY
+690 SGTGLKDGVY

-712 KVSITCSKVTVT
+712 KVSISCSKVTVT

-730 TITFSSPHY
+730 TITFSSTHY

-748 YYPSAKTGSS
+748 YYPSSKTGSS

-764 VELNKNNS
+764 VELNKNNTI
-772 VVGMTTAM
+772 VGMTTAM

-886 ASEISGLNP
+886 TSETSGLNP

-907 VIKYLIVP
+907 VVKYLIVP

-931 RQPADHVY
+931 RQPADHIY

-954 LDKVTTVGVKK
+954 LDKVTAVGVKK

-997 KKLKAGDLLYI
+997 KNKCNLALLSSSVLPEKRSSKKAAKKKMTAY
-1008 LSIDR
+1008 R
-1013 LGRNYEE
+1013 KMTEKMT
-1020 ILLQWRIITKEKQV
+1020 LLQIPVIVDRAKDEKGK
-1034 DVVVLDMPLL
+1034 D
-1044 DTRKSGNDLTGTF
+1044 
-1057 VADLVL
+1057 A
-1063 QILSYV
+1063 
-1069 AQTERENI
+1069 
-1077 HQRQKEGIAAA
+1077 QKEWEKVYQVILGCDSQSA
-1088 KLRGVKFGRPRKDV
+1088 K
-1102 PERFWQLKEDWEDQ
+1102 
-1116 KITSREAARQLS
+1116 
-1128 IAQDTFLRWVHGK
+1128 

>member
-1 MEENNNELTRP
+1 MEENYNKLTRP

-18 MISWKGILIDRK
+18 MISGKGILIDRK

-70 VGDTLSENKQDSD
+70 VEDTLSENKQDSD
-83 EAGQTEPE
+83 EVGQTEPEATAGQTELE
-91 AAAGQTESEAA
+91 AAAGQTETEAA

-136 EDGTAPQTEPIGEDE
+136 EDGTVPQTEPIGEDE

-307 EVQKL
+307 EVQEL

-326 PDMTWTSSDPKI
+326 PDMTWTSSDPEV
-338 VTVAKSGTQAEVTA
+338 VTVAKSGTQAELTA

-359 VTVSINNAEGTEL
+359 VTVSIKNAEGTEL

-627 NGSLKPGGNNNNPG
+627 NGSLTPGGNNNNPG

-819 DSSKTAAANK
+819 DSSKTATANK

-915 ENAEIPA
+915 ENVEIPA

-997 KKLKAGDLLYI
+997 KNKCNLALLSSSVLPEKRSSKKAAKKKMTAY
-1008 LSIDR
+1008 R
-1013 LGRNYEE
+1013 KMTEKMT
-1020 ILLQWRIITKEKQV
+1020 LLQIPVIVDRAKDEKGK
-1034 DVVVLDMPLL
+1034 D
-1044 DTRKSGNDLTGTF
+1044 
-1057 VADLVL
+1057 A
-1063 QILSYV
+1063 
-1069 AQTERENI
+1069 
-1077 HQRQKEGIAAA
+1077 QKE
-1088 KLRGVKFGRPRKDV
+1088 
-1102 PERFWQLKEDWEDQ
+1102 WEKVYQVILGCDGQ
-1116 KITSREAARQLS
+1116 SAE
-1128 IAQDTFLRWVHGK
+1128 

>member
-1 MEENNNELTRP
+1 
-12 FCTLLR
+12 
-18 MISWKGILIDRK
+18 
-30 VVGREYKMKHNSKQF
+30 MKHNSKQF

-70 VGDTLSENKQDSD
+70 VENAVNANVQDSA

-91 AAAGQTESEAA
+91 ATAGQTETEAA

-294 SFKEGSELSMKEG
+294 SFKEGAELSMKEG
-307 EVQKL
+307 EVQEL

-627 NGSLKPGGNNNNPG
+627 NGSLTPGGNNNNPG

-793 IAEAAKANASA
+793 ISEAAKANASA

-819 DSSKTAAANK
+819 DSSKTATANK

-997 KKLKAGDLLYI
+997 KNKCNLALLSSSVLPEKRSSKKAAKKKMTAY
-1008 LSIDR
+1008 R
-1013 LGRNYEE
+1013 KMTEKMT
-1020 ILLQWRIITKEKQV
+1020 LLQIPVIVDRAKDEKGK
-1034 DVVVLDMPLL
+1034 D
-1044 DTRKSGNDLTGTF
+1044 
-1057 VADLVL
+1057 A
-1063 QILSYV
+1063 
-1069 AQTERENI
+1069 
-1077 HQRQKEGIAAA
+1077 QKE
-1088 KLRGVKFGRPRKDV
+1088 
-1102 PERFWQLKEDWEDQ
+1102 WEKVYQVILGCDGQ
-1116 KITSREAARQLS
+1116 SAE
-1128 IAQDTFLRWVHGK
+1128 

>member
-1 MEENNNELTRP
+1 
-12 FCTLLR
+12 
-18 MISWKGILIDRK
+18 
-30 VVGREYKMKHNSKQF
+30 MKHNSKQF

-60 GVYAEDQNAA
+60 GVYAENQNAA
-70 VGDTLSENKQDSD
+70 VENAVNANAQDSA
-83 EAGQTEPE
+83 EAGQTEPDANDRQKE
-91 AAAGQTESEAA
+91 NSTAA
-102 AGQTESSVTTDT
+102 DT
-114 SQEVTKEA
+114 SQEAVKEA
-122 GKNQVAV
+122 VENQPAAGKTQDTMTAQSGTKVENKENSAVKNQAA
-129 EKVQNTQ
+129 VQNTQ
-136 EDGTAPQTEPIGEDE
+136 KDEASSQAEMDGEDG
-151 IFENITD
+151 IFNDLTD
-158 ISGMAGALKDGEY
+158 ISGTEDDLKDGEY
-171 GVDADHFSAKLTSG
+171 SVDADHFSFAG
-185 GSSKVKIE
+185 GSGKVTIS

-200 NGKATAWINFS
+200 DGKATAWIYIS
-211 SSKYDKVWVK
+211 SAKYDKVWVK
-221 VNGTQNIY
+221 VNGKQTRY
-229 HAKPREG
+229 EAKSEG
-236 EAGVT
+236 RGVV
-241 FEIPVN
+241 FQIPVD
-247 LNSSMTFMAHTSSMS
+247 LNKQMKIMTHTMAMSS
-262 GKNIAYTINIAI
+262 GKNIEYTINIAI
-274 PEDTVPSTPS
+274 PENAVPSTPS
-284 TPDQTVITEL
+284 TPEQTVITKL
-294 SFKEGSELSMKEG
+294 SFKEGTELSMENG

-312 TPQFTPAL
+312 TPVFVPELT
-320 SASETA
+320 SGEEE
-326 PDMTWTSSDPKI
+326 PDVTWTSSNTDV
-338 VTVAKSGTQAEVTA
+338 VTVAKSGTRAELTA

-359 VTVSINNAEGTEL
+359 VTATFTNFEGTEL

-388 TLTDGNYQVDV
+388 TLTDGNY
-399 DTGNKMFKVTNC
+399 
-411 ILTSEKGKMY
+411 
-421 AVITLS
+421 
-427 GTGYDYLYMGSAA
+427 
-440 DAAEAAAKDY
+440 
-450 ISYVADEAGKYT
+450 
-462 YKVPVES
+462 
-469 LDKGIAVAAHSIKK
+469 H
-483 DKWYDRTLI
+483 
-492 FSSASAKRIIA
+492 
-503 DGTYQVNAEAGGKM
+503 VNAEAGGKM

-532 TAAVTLSGQ
+532 TAAVTLSGH
-541 GYNRIYLGDVNN
+541 GYNRIYLGDEKKAPN
-553 ASDDEKNWI
+553 DEKNWI
-562 LPDSLLAEQYTFQ
+562 FPDSLLAEQYTFQ

-712 KVSITCSKVTVT
+712 KVNITCSKVTVT

-748 YYPSAKTGSS
+748 YYPSAKSGSS

-819 DSSKTAAANK
+819 DSSKTATANK

-895 AEQEQAA
+895 AEQEQAE
-902 LYLNK
+902 LYLNN
-907 VIKYLIVP
+907 VVKYLIVP

-997 KKLKAGDLLYI
+997 KNKCNLALLSSSVLPEKRSSKKAAKKKMTAY
-1008 LSIDR
+1008 R
-1013 LGRNYEE
+1013 KMTEKMT
-1020 ILLQWRIITKEKQV
+1020 LLQIPVIVDRAKDEKGK
-1034 DVVVLDMPLL
+1034 D
-1044 DTRKSGNDLTGTF
+1044 
-1057 VADLVL
+1057 A
-1063 QILSYV
+1063 
-1069 AQTERENI
+1069 
-1077 HQRQKEGIAAA
+1077 QKE
-1088 KLRGVKFGRPRKDV
+1088 
-1102 PERFWQLKEDWEDQ
+1102 WEKVYQVILGCDGQ
-1116 KITSREAARQLS
+1116 SAE
-1128 IAQDTFLRWVHGK
+1128 

>member
-1 MEENNNELTRP
+1 MEENYNKLTRP

-70 VGDTLSENKQDSD
+70 VEDTLSENKQDSD
-83 EAGQTEPE
+83 EVGQTEPE
-91 AAAGQTESEAA
+91 ATVGQTELEAA

-236 EAGVT
+236 GAGVT

-307 EVQKL
+307 EVQEL

-326 PDMTWTSSDPKI
+326 PDMTWTSSDPEV
-338 VTVAKSGTQAEVTA
+338 VTVAKSGTQAELTA

-359 VTVSINNAEGTEL
+359 VTVSIKNAEGTEL

-627 NGSLKPGGNNNNPG
+627 NGSLTPGGNNNNPG

-700 TPDSFSWSGGTG
+700 APDSFSWSGGTG

-819 DSSKTAAANK
+819 DSSKTATANK

-902 LYLNK
+902 LYLNN
-907 VIKYLIVP
+907 VVKYLIVP

-977 AEKEVIYAGTSGK
+977 TEKEVIYAGTSGK

-997 KKLKAGDLLYI
+997 KNKCNLALLSSSVLPEKRSSKKAAKKKMTAY
-1008 LSIDR
+1008 R
-1013 LGRNYEE
+1013 KMTEKMT
-1020 ILLQWRIITKEKQV
+1020 LLQIPVIVDRAKDEKGK
-1034 DVVVLDMPLL
+1034 D
-1044 DTRKSGNDLTGTF
+1044 
-1057 VADLVL
+1057 A
-1063 QILSYV
+1063 
-1069 AQTERENI
+1069 
-1077 HQRQKEGIAAA
+1077 QKE
-1088 KLRGVKFGRPRKDV
+1088 
-1102 PERFWQLKEDWEDQ
+1102 WEKVYQVILGCDGQ
-1116 KITSREAARQLS
+1116 SAE
-1128 IAQDTFLRWVHGK
+1128 

>member
-1 MEENNNELTRP
+1 MEENYNKLTRP

-18 MISWKGILIDRK
+18 MISWKGILVDRK
-30 VVGREYKMKHNSKQF
+30 VVGREYKMKHNSKQI

-91 AAAGQTESEAA
+91 ATAGQTESEAAAGQTETEAA

-236 EAGVT
+236 EAGVA

-307 EVQKL
+307 EVQEL

-338 VTVAKSGTQAEVTA
+338 VTVAKSGTQAELTA

-450 ISYVADEAGKYT
+450 ISYVADEAGKYI

-616 NGNASNGNNGS
+616 NGNASNDNNGS

-764 VELNKNNS
+764 VEMNKNNS

-819 DSSKTAAANK
+819 DSSKTATANK

-902 LYLNK
+902 LYLNN
-907 VIKYLIVP
+907 VVKYLIVP

-997 KKLKAGDLLYI
+997 KNKCNLALLSSSVLPEKRSSKKAAKKKMTDY
-1008 LSIDR
+1008 R
-1013 LGRNYEE
+1013 KMTEKMT
-1020 ILLQWRIITKEKQV
+1020 LLQIPVIVDRAKDEKGK
-1034 DVVVLDMPLL
+1034 D
-1044 DTRKSGNDLTGTF
+1044 
-1057 VADLVL
+1057 A
-1063 QILSYV
+1063 
-1069 AQTERENI
+1069 
-1077 HQRQKEGIAAA
+1077 QKE
-1088 KLRGVKFGRPRKDV
+1088 
-1102 PERFWQLKEDWEDQ
+1102 WEKVYQVILGCDGQ
-1116 KITSREAARQLS
+1116 SAE
-1128 IAQDTFLRWVHGK
+1128 

>member
-18 MISWKGILIDRK
+18 MISWKGILVDRK

-70 VGDTLSENKQDSD
+70 VEDTLSENKQDND

-91 AAAGQTESEAA
+91 AAAGQTESEATAGQTEPEAA

-171 GVDADHFSAKLTSG
+171 SVDADHFSAKLTSG

-221 VNGTQNIY
+221 VNGIQNIY

-307 EVQKL
+307 EVQEL

-338 VTVAKSGTQAEVTA
+338 VTVTKSGTQAEVTA

-388 TLTDGNYQVDV
+388 TLTDGSYQVDV

-469 LDKGIAVAAHSIKK
+469 LDKGIAVAAHSIKN

-627 NGSLKPGGNNNNPG
+627 NGSLTPGGNNNNPG

-819 DSSKTAAANK
+819 DSSKTATANK

-997 KKLKAGDLLYI
+997 KNKCNLALLSSSVLPEKRSSKKAAKKKMTAY
-1008 LSIDR
+1008 R
-1013 LGRNYEE
+1013 KMTEKMT
-1020 ILLQWRIITKEKQV
+1020 LLQIPVIVDRAKDEKGK
-1034 DVVVLDMPLL
+1034 D
-1044 DTRKSGNDLTGTF
+1044 
-1057 VADLVL
+1057 A
-1063 QILSYV
+1063 
-1069 AQTERENI
+1069 
-1077 HQRQKEGIAAA
+1077 QKE
-1088 KLRGVKFGRPRKDV
+1088 
-1102 PERFWQLKEDWEDQ
+1102 WEKVYQVILGCDGQ
-1116 KITSREAARQLS
+1116 SAE
-1128 IAQDTFLRWVHGK
+1128 

>member
-1 MEENNNELTRP
+1 MEENNNKLTRP

-18 MISWKGILIDRK
+18 MISWKGILVDRK

-70 VGDTLSENKQDSD
+70 VEDTLSENKQDSD
-83 EAGQTEPE
+83 EVGQTEPE
-91 AAAGQTESEAA
+91 AAAGQTETEAA

-171 GVDADHFSAKLTSG
+171 SVDADHFSAKLTSG

-307 EVQKL
+307 EVQEL

-338 VTVAKSGTQAEVTA
+338 VTVAKSGTQAELTA

-627 NGSLKPGGNNNNPG
+627 NGSLTPGGNNNNPG

-819 DSSKTAAANK
+819 DSSKTATANK

-997 KKLKAGDLLYI
+997 KNKCNLALLSSSVLPEKRSSKKAAKKKMTAY
-1008 LSIDR
+1008 R
-1013 LGRNYEE
+1013 KMTEKMT
-1020 ILLQWRIITKEKQV
+1020 LLQIPVIVDRAKDEKGK
-1034 DVVVLDMPLL
+1034 D
-1044 DTRKSGNDLTGTF
+1044 
-1057 VADLVL
+1057 A
-1063 QILSYV
+1063 
-1069 AQTERENI
+1069 
-1077 HQRQKEGIAAA
+1077 QKE
-1088 KLRGVKFGRPRKDV
+1088 
-1102 PERFWQLKEDWEDQ
+1102 WEKVYQVILGCDGQ
-1116 KITSREAARQLS
+1116 SAE
-1128 IAQDTFLRWVHGK
+1128 

>member
-1 MEENNNELTRP
+1 
-12 FCTLLR
+12 
-18 MISWKGILIDRK
+18 
-30 VVGREYKMKHNSKQF
+30 MKHNSKQF

-70 VGDTLSENKQDSD
+70 VEDTLSENKQDND
-83 EAGQTEPE
+83 EAGQTELE
-91 AAAGQTESEAA
+91 AAAGQTETEAA
-102 AGQTESSVTTDT
+102 TGQTESSVTTDT
-114 SQEVTKEA
+114 SQEVTKET

-236 EAGVT
+236 EAGVA

-307 EVQKL
+307 EVQEL

-359 VTVSINNAEGTEL
+359 VTATFTNFEGTEL

-388 TLTDGNYQVDV
+388 TLTDGSYQVDV

-562 LPDSLLAEQYTFQ
+562 LPDSLLAEQYTFR

-627 NGSLKPGGNNNNPG
+627 NGSLTPGGNNNNPG

-819 DSSKTAAANK
+819 DSSKTATANK

-886 ASEISGLNP
+886 ASETSGLNP

-907 VIKYLIVP
+907 VVKYLIVP

-977 AEKEVIYAGTSGK
+977 AEKEVDYAGTSGK

-997 KKLKAGDLLYI
+997 KSKCNLALLSSSVLPEKRSSKKAAKKKMTAY
-1008 LSIDR
+1008 R
-1013 LGRNYEE
+1013 KMTEKMT
-1020 ILLQWRIITKEKQV
+1020 LLQIPVIVDRAKDEKGK
-1034 DVVVLDMPLL
+1034 D
-1044 DTRKSGNDLTGTF
+1044 
-1057 VADLVL
+1057 A
-1063 QILSYV
+1063 
-1069 AQTERENI
+1069 
-1077 HQRQKEGIAAA
+1077 QKEWEKVYQVILGC
-1088 KLRGVKFGRPRKDV
+1088 DV
-1102 PERFWQLKEDWEDQ
+1102 QSAE
-1116 KITSREAARQLS
+1116 
-1128 IAQDTFLRWVHGK
+1128 

>member
-1 MEENNNELTRP
+1 MEENYNKLTRP

-18 MISWKGILIDRK
+18 MISWKGILVDRK

-70 VGDTLSENKQDSD
+70 VEDTLSENKQDSD

-91 AAAGQTESEAA
+91 AAAGQTETEAA

-284 TPDQTVITEL
+284 TPDQTIITEL

-307 EVQKL
+307 EVQEL

-627 NGSLKPGGNNNNPG
+627 NGSLTPGGNNNNPG

-661 TGNNTTNNG
+661 TGNNATNNG

-819 DSSKTAAANK
+819 DSSKTATANK

-915 ENAEIPA
+915 ENVEIPA

-997 KKLKAGDLLYI
+997 KNKCNLALLSSSVLPEKRSSKKAAKKKMTAY
-1008 LSIDR
+1008 R
-1013 LGRNYEE
+1013 KMTEKMT
-1020 ILLQWRIITKEKQV
+1020 LLQIPVIVDRAKDEKGK
-1034 DVVVLDMPLL
+1034 D
-1044 DTRKSGNDLTGTF
+1044 
-1057 VADLVL
+1057 A
-1063 QILSYV
+1063 
-1069 AQTERENI
+1069 
-1077 HQRQKEGIAAA
+1077 QKE
-1088 KLRGVKFGRPRKDV
+1088 
-1102 PERFWQLKEDWEDQ
+1102 WEKVYKVILGCDGQ
-1116 KITSREAARQLS
+1116 SAE
-1128 IAQDTFLRWVHGK
+1128 

>member
-1 MEENNNELTRP
+1 
-12 FCTLLR
+12 
-18 MISWKGILIDRK
+18 
-30 VVGREYKMKHNSKQF
+30 MKHNSKQF

-70 VGDTLSENKQDSD
+70 VEDTLSENKQDSD
-83 EAGQTEPE
+83 EVGQTEPE
-91 AAAGQTESEAA
+91 ATVGQTELEAA

-307 EVQKL
+307 EVQEL

-326 PDMTWTSSDPKI
+326 PDMTWTSSDPEV
-338 VTVAKSGTQAEVTA
+338 VTVAKSGTQAELTA

-359 VTVSINNAEGTEL
+359 VTVSIKNAEGTEL

-627 NGSLKPGGNNNNPG
+627 NGSLIPGGNNNNPG

-819 DSSKTAAANK
+819 DSSKTATANK

-902 LYLNK
+902 LYLNN
-907 VIKYLIVP
+907 VVKYLIVP

-977 AEKEVIYAGTSGK
+977 TEKEVIYAGTSGK

-997 KKLKAGDLLYI
+997 KNKCNLALLSSSVLPEKRSSKKAAKKKMTAY
-1008 LSIDR
+1008 R
-1013 LGRNYEE
+1013 KMTEKMT
-1020 ILLQWRIITKEKQV
+1020 LLQIPVIVDRAKDEKGK
-1034 DVVVLDMPLL
+1034 D
-1044 DTRKSGNDLTGTF
+1044 
-1057 VADLVL
+1057 A
-1063 QILSYV
+1063 
-1069 AQTERENI
+1069 
-1077 HQRQKEGIAAA
+1077 QKE
-1088 KLRGVKFGRPRKDV
+1088 
-1102 PERFWQLKEDWEDQ
+1102 WEKVYQVILGCDGQ
-1116 KITSREAARQLS
+1116 SAE
-1128 IAQDTFLRWVHGK
+1128 

>member
-1 MEENNNELTRP
+1 MEENYNKLTRP

-18 MISWKGILIDRK
+18 MISWKGILVDRK

-70 VGDTLSENKQDSD
+70 VEDTLSENKQDSD
-83 EAGQTEPE
+83 EVGQTEPEATAGQTESE
-91 AAAGQTESEAA
+91 AAAGQTETEAA

-185 GSSKVKIE
+185 GSSKMKIE

-307 EVQKL
+307 EVQEL

-326 PDMTWTSSDPKI
+326 PDMTWTSSDPEV

-372 KATCKVTVT
+372 KATCKVTVTASET

-915 ENAEIPA
+915 ENVEIPA

-997 KKLKAGDLLYI
+997 KNKCNLALLSSSVLPEKRSSKKAAKKKMTAY
-1008 LSIDR
+1008 R
-1013 LGRNYEE
+1013 KMTEKMT
-1020 ILLQWRIITKEKQV
+1020 LLQIPVIVDRAKDEKGK
-1034 DVVVLDMPLL
+1034 D
-1044 DTRKSGNDLTGTF
+1044 
-1057 VADLVL
+1057 A
-1063 QILSYV
+1063 
-1069 AQTERENI
+1069 
-1077 HQRQKEGIAAA
+1077 QKE
-1088 KLRGVKFGRPRKDV
+1088 
-1102 PERFWQLKEDWEDQ
+1102 WEKVYKVILGCDGQ
-1116 KITSREAARQLS
+1116 SAE
-1128 IAQDTFLRWVHGK
+1128 

>member
-1 MEENNNELTRP
+1 MEENYNKLTRP

-18 MISWKGILIDRK
+18 MISWKGILVDRK

-83 EAGQTEPE
+83 EVRQTEPE
-91 AAAGQTESEAA
+91 AAAGQTETEAA

-307 EVQKL
+307 EVQEL

-326 PDMTWTSSDPKI
+326 PDMTWTSSDPEV

-627 NGSLKPGGNNNNPG
+627 NGSLTPGGNNNNPG

-819 DSSKTAAANK
+819 DSSKTATANK

-915 ENAEIPA
+915 ENVEIPA

-997 KKLKAGDLLYI
+997 KNKCNLALLSSSVLPEKRSSKKAAKKKMTAY
-1008 LSIDR
+1008 R
-1013 LGRNYEE
+1013 KMTEKMT
-1020 ILLQWRIITKEKQV
+1020 LLQIPVIVDRAKDEKGK
-1034 DVVVLDMPLL
+1034 D
-1044 DTRKSGNDLTGTF
+1044 
-1057 VADLVL
+1057 A
-1063 QILSYV
+1063 
-1069 AQTERENI
+1069 
-1077 HQRQKEGIAAA
+1077 QKE
-1088 KLRGVKFGRPRKDV
+1088 
-1102 PERFWQLKEDWEDQ
+1102 WEKVYQVILGCDGQ
-1116 KITSREAARQLS
+1116 SAE
-1128 IAQDTFLRWVHGK
+1128 

>member
-1 MEENNNELTRP
+1 
-12 FCTLLR
+12 
-18 MISWKGILIDRK
+18 
-30 VVGREYKMKHNSKQF
+30 MKHNSKQF

-70 VGDTLSENKQDSD
+70 VEDTLSENKQDSD

-91 AAAGQTESEAA
+91 ATAGQTESEAAAGQTETEAA

-307 EVQKL
+307 EVQEL

-326 PDMTWTSSDPKI
+326 PDMTWTSSDPEV
-338 VTVAKSGTQAEVTA
+338 VTVAKSGTQAELTA

-359 VTVSINNAEGTEL
+359 VTVSIKNAEGTEL

-700 TPDSFSWSGGTG
+700 APDSFSWSGGTG

-819 DSSKTAAANK
+819 DSSKTATANK

-902 LYLNK
+902 LYLNN
-907 VIKYLIVP
+907 VVKYLIVP

-931 RQPADHVY
+931 RQPADRVY

-997 KKLKAGDLLYI
+997 KNKCNLALLSSSVLPEKRSSKKAAKKKMTAY
-1008 LSIDR
+1008 R
-1013 LGRNYEE
+1013 KMTEKMT
-1020 ILLQWRIITKEKQV
+1020 LLQIPVIVDRAKDEKGK
-1034 DVVVLDMPLL
+1034 D
-1044 DTRKSGNDLTGTF
+1044 
-1057 VADLVL
+1057 A
-1063 QILSYV
+1063 
-1069 AQTERENI
+1069 
-1077 HQRQKEGIAAA
+1077 QKE
-1088 KLRGVKFGRPRKDV
+1088 
-1102 PERFWQLKEDWEDQ
+1102 WEKVYQVILGCDGQ
-1116 KITSREAARQLS
+1116 SAE
-1128 IAQDTFLRWVHGK
+1128 

>member
-1 MEENNNELTRP
+1 MEENYNKLTRP

-70 VGDTLSENKQDSD
+70 VEDTLSENKQDSD
-83 EAGQTEPE
+83 EVGQTEPEATAGQTELE
-91 AAAGQTESEAA
+91 AAAGQTETEAA

-136 EDGTAPQTEPIGEDE
+136 EDGTVPQTEPIGEDE

-307 EVQKL
+307 EVQEL

-326 PDMTWTSSDPKI
+326 PDMTWTSSDPEV
-338 VTVAKSGTQAEVTA
+338 VTVAKSGTQAELTA

-359 VTVSINNAEGTEL
+359 VTVSIKNAEGTEL

-627 NGSLKPGGNNNNPG
+627 NGSLTPGGNNNNPG

-819 DSSKTAAANK
+819 DSSKTATANK

-915 ENAEIPA
+915 ENVEIPA

-977 AEKEVIYAGTSGK
+977 AEKEVIYAGTSCK

-997 KKLKAGDLLYI
+997 KNKCNLALLSSSVLPEKRSSKKAAKKKMTAY
-1008 LSIDR
+1008 R
-1013 LGRNYEE
+1013 KMTEKMT
-1020 ILLQWRIITKEKQV
+1020 LLQIPVIVDRAKDEKGK
-1034 DVVVLDMPLL
+1034 D
-1044 DTRKSGNDLTGTF
+1044 
-1057 VADLVL
+1057 A
-1063 QILSYV
+1063 
-1069 AQTERENI
+1069 
-1077 HQRQKEGIAAA
+1077 QKE
-1088 KLRGVKFGRPRKDV
+1088 
-1102 PERFWQLKEDWEDQ
+1102 WEKVYQVILGCDGQ
-1116 KITSREAARQLS
+1116 SAE
-1128 IAQDTFLRWVHGK
+1128 

>member
-1 MEENNNELTRP
+1 MEENYNKLTRP

-70 VGDTLSENKQDSD
+70 VENAVNANVQDSA

-91 AAAGQTESEAA
+91 ATAGQTESEAAARQTETEAA

-294 SFKEGSELSMKEG
+294 SFKEGTELSMKEG
-307 EVQKL
+307 EVQEL

-627 NGSLKPGGNNNNPG
+627 NGSLTPGGNNNNPG

-670 KPDQE
+670 KPDKE
-675 SKYESDLNKSTARVN
+675 SKYESDLNKSTAKVN
-690 STTGLKDGVY
+690 SATGLKDGVY

-819 DSSKTAAANK
+819 DSSKTATANK

-915 ENAEIPA
+915 ENVEIPA

-939 AGSNKTISLMEELGQ
+939 AGSNKMISLMEELGQ

-997 KKLKAGDLLYI
+997 KNKCNLALLSSSVLPEKRSSKKAAKKKMTAY
-1008 LSIDR
+1008 R
-1013 LGRNYEE
+1013 KMTEKMT
-1020 ILLQWRIITKEKQV
+1020 LLQIPVIVDRAKDEKGK
-1034 DVVVLDMPLL
+1034 D
-1044 DTRKSGNDLTGTF
+1044 
-1057 VADLVL
+1057 A
-1063 QILSYV
+1063 
-1069 AQTERENI
+1069 
-1077 HQRQKEGIAAA
+1077 QKE
-1088 KLRGVKFGRPRKDV
+1088 
-1102 PERFWQLKEDWEDQ
+1102 WEKVYKVILGCDGQ
-1116 KITSREAARQLS
+1116 SAE
-1128 IAQDTFLRWVHGK
+1128 

>member
-1 MEENNNELTRP
+1 MEENYNKLTRP

-70 VGDTLSENKQDSD
+70 VEDTLSENKQDSD

-91 AAAGQTESEAA
+91 ATAGQTESEAAAGQTETEAA

-294 SFKEGSELSMKEG
+294 SFKEGTELSMKKG
-307 EVQKL
+307 EVQEL

-359 VTVSINNAEGTEL
+359 VTVSINNAEGTGL

-427 GTGYDYLYMGSAA
+427 GTGYDYLYMGPAA

-469 LDKGIAVAAHSIKK
+469 LDKGIAVAAHSIKN

-587 AVHTTKSNKW
+587 AVHTAKSNKW

-819 DSSKTAAANK
+819 DSSKTATANK

-915 ENAEIPA
+915 ENVEIPA

-997 KKLKAGDLLYI
+997 KNKCNLALLSSSVLPEKRSSKKAAKKKMTAY
-1008 LSIDR
+1008 R
-1013 LGRNYEE
+1013 KMTEKMT
-1020 ILLQWRIITKEKQV
+1020 LLQIPVIVDRAKDEKGK
-1034 DVVVLDMPLL
+1034 D
-1044 DTRKSGNDLTGTF
+1044 
-1057 VADLVL
+1057 A
-1063 QILSYV
+1063 
-1069 AQTERENI
+1069 
-1077 HQRQKEGIAAA
+1077 QKE
-1088 KLRGVKFGRPRKDV
+1088 
-1102 PERFWQLKEDWEDQ
+1102 WEKVYQVIWGCDGQ
-1116 KITSREAARQLS
+1116 SAE
-1128 IAQDTFLRWVHGK
+1128 

>member
-1 MEENNNELTRP
+1 MEENYNKLTRP

-18 MISWKGILIDRK
+18 MISWKGILVDRK

-70 VGDTLSENKQDSD
+70 VENAVNANVQDSA

-91 AAAGQTESEAA
+91 ATAGQTESEAAAGQTETEAA

-307 EVQKL
+307 EVQEL

-338 VTVAKSGTQAEVTA
+338 VTVAKSGTQAELTA

-627 NGSLKPGGNNNNPG
+627 NGSLTPGGNNNNPG

-675 SKYESDLNKSTARVN
+675 SKYESDLNKLTARVN

-819 DSSKTAAANK
+819 DSSKTATANK

-997 KKLKAGDLLYI
+997 KNKCNLALLSSSVLPEKRSSKKAAKKKMTAY
-1008 LSIDR
+1008 R
-1013 LGRNYEE
+1013 KMTEKMT
-1020 ILLQWRIITKEKQV
+1020 LLQIPVIVDRAKDEKGK
-1034 DVVVLDMPLL
+1034 D
-1044 DTRKSGNDLTGTF
+1044 
-1057 VADLVL
+1057 A
-1063 QILSYV
+1063 
-1069 AQTERENI
+1069 
-1077 HQRQKEGIAAA
+1077 QKE
-1088 KLRGVKFGRPRKDV
+1088 
-1102 PERFWQLKEDWEDQ
+1102 WEKVYQVILGCDGQ
-1116 KITSREAARQLS
+1116 SAE
-1128 IAQDTFLRWVHGK
+1128 